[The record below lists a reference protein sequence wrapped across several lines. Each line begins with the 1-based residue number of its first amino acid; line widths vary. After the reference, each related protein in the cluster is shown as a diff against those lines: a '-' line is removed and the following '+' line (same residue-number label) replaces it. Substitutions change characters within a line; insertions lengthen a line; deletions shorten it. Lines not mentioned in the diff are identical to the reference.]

1 MLKLGG
7 KCGMCGDPYDGP
19 RNHELGGKYATGT
32 ITRTYSMGQIF
43 DVKILVKYF

>member
-32 ITRTYSMGQIF
+32 ITRTYNMGQIF